1 MYRSYPRKISKKVHV
16 NIECKHVVL
25 RKCKQVGILFTY
37 TTILLLTS
45 NKTYICKTQSM
56 NRMLYLLECNGG
68 HERIFTSDHRPDGTT
83 DLVEI
88 FDKKAWLKRGSN
100 WGHLSGSLVP

>member
-1 MYRSYPRKISKKVHV
+1 MSNSKDIFSLRSVLANTLVAKIWQD
-16 NIECKHVVL
+16 VVL
-25 RKCKQVGILFTY
+25 LSYVH
-37 TTILLLTS
+37 LLH
-45 NKTYICKTQSM
+45 ND
-56 NRMLYLLECNGG
+56 NGG

-100 WGHLSGSLVP
+100 WGRLSGSLVP